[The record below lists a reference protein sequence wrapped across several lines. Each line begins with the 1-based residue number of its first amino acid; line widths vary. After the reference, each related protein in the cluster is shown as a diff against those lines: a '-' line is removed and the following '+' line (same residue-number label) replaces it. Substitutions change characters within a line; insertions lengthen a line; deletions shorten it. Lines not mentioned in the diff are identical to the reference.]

1 MGTAVAGALHLARSS
16 PGRHKLPGHWL
27 PISLWLQ
34 AEGAGIMH
42 PEPGPV
48 SFVALGCTVGAL
60 VLSPTAVTRWGGG
73 FPRCPVSTE
82 LVLSMDFGTVAGDFA
97 TQAGAH
103 ISKYAGCVFAS
114 PWCGPGLCV
123 LGGRLWVCVA
133 IPVLPAVWGVGRWG
147 DRLKKC

>member
-34 AEGAGIMH
+34 AGGAGIVP

-60 VLSPTAVTRWGGG
+60 VPSPTAATRCGGG
-73 FPRCPVSTE
+73 VPRCLVSTGQ
-82 LVLSMDFGTVAGDFA
+82 VAIVGFGTVAGDLA

-123 LGGRLWVCVA
+123 LGGRFWVCVA
-133 IPVLPAVWGVGRWG
+133 ILVLPAA
-147 DRLKKC
+147 